1 MFAYLADFAVEDFS
15 RSVTGDGT
23 GPRRSH
29 RWKLRFHE
37 TEPRNVNP

>member
-1 MFAYLADFAVEDFS
+1 MRNTRTEFPILFAYLADFAVEGFS

-29 RWKLRFHE
+29 
-37 TEPRNVNP
+37 